1 MRPRLPAAKPPLS
14 LLLLL
19 GLACVAALP
28 ACAPAG
34 DAPAGDS
41 ADAADATDD
50 DATARGTPATAADLA
65 ARVESR
71 LATLDATSSLYAKHI
86 PTGREIAIRADLPM
100 NTLSVIKIPIMVQAF
115 QDHAEGRLDLD
126 ARHTVEA
133 DDMRRGSGL
142 IQTFAPGLSPTLRG
156 LVTQMIITSDNTATD
171 MVIDLVGMDRV
182 NEMLAANG
190 YEETRLKHT
199 THRLFLETWIRTDPA
214 YGALGEREVFERG
227 FPSDEGAAAR
237 FFEIEG
243 DSTIWLGRTT
253 AREMARLL
261 EQIMDGELA
270 DQAASDEMVQIMNAQ
285 FYTTRLPRIVR
296 FQGVQVAHKTGD
308 WPPYAGND
316 VGILFYDGG
325 PTIVSVFTN
334 QSRGDFYEL
343 EQTLGMIAQDIVE
356 AWR

>member
-1 MRPRLPAAKPPLS
+1 MLPALPAAKRPPS
-14 LLLLL
+14 LLPLLT
-19 GLACVAALP
+19 LACAAALP

-34 DAPAGDS
+34 DSANDASAEASESPAS
-41 ADAADATDD
+41 TTAAS
-50 DATARGTPATAADLA
+50 AADLH

-71 LATLDATSSLYAKHI
+71 LATLDATSSFYAKHV
-86 PTGREIAIRADLPM
+86 PSGREIAIRPDLPM
-100 NTLSVIKIPIMVQAF
+100 NTLSVIKIPIMVKAF
-115 QDHAEGRLDLD
+115 QDHAAGRLDLD

-142 IQTFAPGLSPTLRG
+142 IQTFAPGLNPTLRG

-182 NEMLAANG
+182 NEMLAGNG
-190 YEETRLKHT
+190 YEQTRLKHT

-270 DQAASDEMVQIMNAQ
+270 DQAASDEMVQIMNGQ

-343 EQTLGMIAQDIVE
+343 EETLGMIAQDIVE

>member
-1 MRPRLPAAKPPLS
+1 MSAGLPRSIHPLLLACALPA
-14 LLLLL
+14 
-19 GLACVAALP
+19 LALAGP
-28 ACAPAG
+28 ACAPSDESG
-34 DAPAGDS
+34 T
-41 ADAADATDD
+41 ADADESTESPATADARA
-50 DATARGTPATAADLA
+50 ATTAADLE
-65 ARVESR
+65 ARVEAG
-71 LATLDATSSLYAKHI
+71 LATLDATSSLWARHI
-86 PTGREIAIRADLPM
+86 PTGREIAIRPDLPM
-100 NTLSVIKIPIMVQAF
+100 NTLSVIKIPIMVRAF

-126 ARHTVEA
+126 ARYTVDA
-133 DDMRRGSGL
+133 NDMRRGSGL
-142 IQTFAPGLSPTLRG
+142 IQTFAPGLNPTLRD

-227 FPSDEGAAAR
+227 FPSDEGAAER
-237 FFEIEG
+237 FFGIEG

-253 AREMARLL
+253 AREMGRLL
-261 EQIMDGELA
+261 EQILEGDLA
-270 DQAASDEMVQIMNAQ
+270 DRAASDEMVQIMNGQ

-343 EQTLGMIAQDIVE
+343 EETLGMIAQDIVE

>member
-1 MRPRLPAAKPPLS
+1 MRPALPAAKRPPS
-14 LLLLL
+14 LLPLLI
-19 GLACVAALP
+19 LACAAALP

-34 DAPAGDS
+34 DSANDATPGEAPES
-41 ADAADATDD
+41 PSTADAT
-50 DATARGTPATAADLA
+50 TPATAADLA

-71 LATLDATSSLYAKHI
+71 LATLDATSSLYARHV
-86 PTGREIAIRADLPM
+86 PTGREIAIRPDLPM
-100 NTLSVIKIPIMVQAF
+100 NTLSVIKIPIMVKAF

-142 IQTFAPGLSPTLRG
+142 IQTFAPGLNPTLRG

-190 YEETRLKHT
+190 YEQTRLKHT

-237 FFEIEG
+237 FFAIEG

-343 EQTLGMIAQDIVE
+343 EETLGMIAQDIVE

>member
-1 MRPRLPAAKPPLS
+1 MGLALPAAKRPPS
-14 LLLLL
+14 LLPLLV
-19 GLACVAALP
+19 LACAAALP

-34 DAPAGDS
+34 ES
-41 ADAADATDD
+41 ADDAFPAEAAE
-50 DATARGTPATAADLA
+50 TPATATDATRASAADLA
-65 ARVESR
+65 ARVEAR

-86 PTGREIAIRADLPM
+86 PTGREIAIQPDLPM
-100 NTLSVIKIPIMVQAF
+100 NTLSVIKIPIMVKAF

-142 IQTFAPGLSPTLRG
+142 IQTFAPGLNPTLRG

-190 YEETRLKHT
+190 YEQTRLKHT

-214 YGALGEREVFERG
+214 YGALGEREVFERR
-227 FPSDEGAAAR
+227 FPSDEGAAER
-237 FFEIEG
+237 FFGIEG

-261 EQIMDGELA
+261 EQIMDGDLA
-270 DQAASDEMVQIMNAQ
+270 DQAASDEMVQIMNGQ

-316 VGILFYDGG
+316 VGILFHDGG

-343 EQTLGMIAQDIVE
+343 EETLGMIAQDIVE
-356 AWR
+356 AWK

>member
-1 MRPRLPAAKPPLS
+1 MRP
-14 LLLLL
+14 
-19 GLACVAALP
+19 ALP
-28 ACAPAG
+28 ATKQPRSLLHPLLLACALQLAACTPAG
-34 DAPAGDS
+34 DT
-41 ADAADATDD
+41 ADGNGTAEAAAE
-50 DATARGTPATAADLA
+50 AEGADGLA
-65 ARVESR
+65 ARVEAR
-71 LATLDATSSLYAKHI
+71 LASLDATSSLWAKHI

-100 NTLSVIKIPIMVQAF
+100 NTLSVIKVPIMVRAF
-115 QDHAEGRLDLD
+115 QDHADGRLDLD
-126 ARHTVEA
+126 ARHTVGA

-142 IQTFAPGLSPTLRG
+142 IQTFAPGLDPTLRG

-190 YEETRLKHT
+190 YEQTRLKHT

-214 YGALGEREVFERG
+214 NASLTEREVFERG
-227 FPSDEGAAAR
+227 FPSDEGAAER

-253 AREMARLL
+253 AGEMGRFL
-261 EQIMDGELA
+261 EQILQGELA
-270 DQAASDEMVQIMNAQ
+270 DRAASDEMVDIMAAQ
-285 FYTTRLPRIVR
+285 FYTTRLPRMVR
-296 FQGVQVAHKTGD
+296 FEGVAVAHKTGD

-316 VGILFYDGG
+316 VGILLYDGG

-334 QSRGDFYEL
+334 QSRGSFFEL
-343 EQTLGMIAQDIVE
+343 EETLGTIAQDIVE